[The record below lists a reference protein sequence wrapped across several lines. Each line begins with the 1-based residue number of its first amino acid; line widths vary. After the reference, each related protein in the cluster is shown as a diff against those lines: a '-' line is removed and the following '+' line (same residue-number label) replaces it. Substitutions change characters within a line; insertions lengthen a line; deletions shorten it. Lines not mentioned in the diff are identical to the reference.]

1 MRVGQRV
8 RIVRVP
14 EDVVDQ
20 PDFPTR
26 TVLMQCL
33 GKIFTVMDL
42 HGELL
47 ALDVGEVTGKE
58 AYLETIYIEPSCVEA
73 VHDE

>member
-1 MRVGQRV
+1 
-8 RIVRVP
+8 
-14 EDVVDQ
+14 
-20 PDFPTR
+20 
-26 TVLMQCL
+26 MQCL